1 MTKKDLEQFLSIREE
16 IKQLK
21 EQKELLEE
29 QKTSIKSQ
37 IISDLPKGGGTVK
50 LLEDI
55 IIKIEEIIV
64 EIAKKSVELATQ
76 ISDIENSIEYLE
88 SSERRLIR
96 YNYVKGMPY
105 SKIESK
111 MNYSIRHLKRMH
123 AEILEKIA

>member
-1 MTKKDLEQFLSIREE
+1 MTKKDLEQFLFIKDE

-37 IISDLPKGGGTVK
+37 IITDLPKGGGTVK

-55 IIKIEEIIV
+55 IAEIEEVIV
-64 EIAKKSVELATQ
+64 KIAKKSVDLATQ
-76 ISDIENSIEYLE
+76 MLKIENSIENLD
-88 SSERRLIR
+88 SNERRLIR
-96 YNYVKGMPY
+96 YKYMKGMPY
-105 SKIESK
+105 SKIEDRMS
-111 MNYSIRHLKRMH
+111 YSIRHLKRMH

>member
-1 MTKKDLEQFLSIREE
+1 MTKKDLEQFLEIREE
-16 IKQLK
+16 IKQLN
-21 EQKELLEE
+21 EQKKLLEE

-37 IISDLPKGGGTVK
+37 IINDLPKGGGTVK

-55 IIKIEEIIV
+55 MIEIEEIIV
-64 EIAKKSVELATQ
+64 EIAKKSVDLATQ
-76 ISDIENSIEYLE
+76 LLNIEKCIENLE

-96 YNYVKGMPY
+96 YKYLNGMSY
-105 SKIESK
+105 SKIERE